1 MDELNAAGD
10 LVRVG
15 RGKSPRPTPRPDR
28 KFYAS
33 GRAFGRF
40 GVRSFAP
47 QLMAAPHSHGH
58 IEFNWLT
65 AGTMD
70 YLVDSRPVT
79 VGAGRLIAFWAGI
92 PHQTVALSP
101 ETRSG
106 RQVNIYLPV
115 DAFLDMP
122 QLGLLTETLMGG
134 GVVQLTPETIGI
146 ETLDRWHGDYRSGS
160 SLRTDIVKTEIGS
173 MFRRAALT
181 GWDLL
186 LPAWVEHSSARTRT
200 ASPVRYVVRMVRH
213 IVENLT
219 DPLTAQSIADVVGLH
234 PNYATNLFAK
244 VMHIS
249 VQKFVVRMRLIR
261 ARSLLFEGNLSIS
274 NIAFQ
279 SGFSSLTQFYE
290 HFRNAYGITPSEM
303 RQDVIDR

>member
-10 LVRVG
+10 LVRIG
-15 RGKSPRPTPRPDR
+15 RDKAPRPTPRPDR

-33 GRAFGRF
+33 GKAFGRF
-40 GVRSFAP
+40 GVRSFPP

-79 VGAGRLIAFWAGI
+79 VGSDRLVAFWAGI
-92 PHQTVALSP
+92 PHQTIGLSP
-101 ETRSG
+101 ETSLG

-134 GVVQLTPETIGI
+134 GVVQLRPDTIGI
-146 ETLDRWHGDYRSGS
+146 DALDRWHGDYRSGN
-160 SLRTDIVKTEIGS
+160 SLRTDIVKTEIGA

-186 LPAWVEHSSARTRT
+186 LPAWIENSSARTRT
-200 ASPVRYVVRMVRH
+200 AAPVRYVVRMVRH

-234 PNYATNLFAK
+234 PNYATSLFAK

-261 ARSLLFEGNLSIS
+261 ARSLLFEGNLSVS

-290 HFRNAYGITPSEM
+290 HFRKAYGITPTEM
-303 RQDVIDR
+303 RKDVIDR

>member
-1 MDELNAAGD
+1 MDDLNAAGD
-10 LVRVG
+10 LVRID
-15 RGKSPRPTPRPDR
+15 RGKAPRPTPRPDR

-40 GVRSFAP
+40 GVRSFPP
-47 QLMAAPHSHGH
+47 QVMAAPHSHGH

-65 AGTMD
+65 AGSMD
-70 YLVDSRPVT
+70 YLVDGRPVT
-79 VGAGRLIAFWAGI
+79 VGADRLVAFWAGI

-101 ETRSG
+101 ETSQG

-146 ETLDRWHGDYRSGS
+146 ETLDRWHGDYRSGN

-186 LPAWVEHSSARTRT
+186 LPAWVENSTARTRN

-261 ARSLLFEGNLSIS
+261 ARSLLFEGNLSVA

-303 RQDVIDR
+303 RQDVIGR

>member
-10 LVRVG
+10 LVRIG
-15 RGKSPRPTPRPDR
+15 RGRPPRPTPRPDR

-40 GVRSFAP
+40 GVRSFPP
-47 QLMAAPHSHGH
+47 QVMPEPHSHGH

-70 YLVDSRPVT
+70 YVIDGRPITIGADRLV
-79 VGAGRLIAFWAGI
+79 AFWAGI
-92 PHQTVALSP
+92 PHQTLALSAA
-101 ETRSG
+101 TAGS

-134 GVVQLTPETIGI
+134 GVVQLPAGAIGI
-146 ETLDRWHGDYRSGS
+146 DTLDRWHGDYRSGN
-160 SLRTDIVKTEIGS
+160 SLRTDIVRVEIGA

-200 ASPVRYVVRMVRH
+200 ASPVRYVVRMMRH
-213 IVENLT
+213 IVENLSE
-219 DPLTAQSIADVVGLH
+219 PLTAQSIADVVGLH

-244 VMHIS
+244 VMHIPI
-249 VQKFVVRMRLIR
+249 QKFVVRMRLIR

>member
-10 LVRVG
+10 LVRIG
-15 RGKSPRPTPRPDR
+15 RDKAPRPTPRPDR

-33 GRAFGRF
+33 GKAFGRF
-40 GVRSFAP
+40 GVRSFPP
-47 QLMAAPHSHGH
+47 QLMAEPHSHGH
-58 IEFNWLT
+58 IELNWLT
-65 AGTMD
+65 AGSMD
-70 YLVDSRPVT
+70 YTIDGRPVT
-79 VGAGRLIAFWAGI
+79 VGSERLAAFWAGI
-92 PHQTVALSP
+92 PHQTLALSP
-101 ETRSG
+101 ETSGG

-134 GVVQLTPETIGI
+134 GVVQLRPESIGI
-146 ETLDRWHGDYRSGS
+146 ETLDRWHGDYRSGN
-160 SLRTDIVKTEIGS
+160 SLRTDIVRIEIGA

-290 HFRNAYGITPSEM
+290 HFRNAYGITPNEM